1 MRLILNEFFSRIHYK
16 IILPFLALTL
26 VVFVVGL
33 ALATY
38 IVYLDAQ
45 KRFDNQLVQVARST
59 SDSIVDIESANL
71 TLLREIALAQANPA
85 TGAPSVP
92 DAFAN
97 GDLAG
102 LKLTL
107 EGYFLYAPQRNQVQL
122 DRLIAFNR
130 DGMTIIDMERS
141 QEQSDSYV
149 EHESLDLSQTWFVPQ
164 ILSGGSDSRGDKFAG
179 LMILGDEPS
188 PYLATIAPVVKDDEV
203 VGGLIVAMR
212 VDTLLR
218 EMRDRNQAGIVA
230 IYDSNGKA
238 LYSTSRPADLSDLD
252 MSSLGL
258 ERLQEAGDEGTLFD
272 VRVNEREYQFSYTWL
287 QIRQSTVGILSV
299 SLARD
304 YIQESVRSLIIII
317 ISISLILVVSIILA
331 GWLVA
336 QRLTRPITEL
346 ASTAS
351 AVTAGDLERR
361 SKVDSSDEVG
371 VLASSFNTMT
381 EHLLRLYNERA
392 AIVESIV
399 DGIVVCNN
407 SGEIVS
413 VNAAT
418 RSFLALSENDQL
430 PRYFSDLPLEPLTE
444 GTGFS
449 DRRVPNLFRLND
461 RIVRATPSEIP
472 GADGKRMGIVC
483 VLQDMTAEVA
493 IDRAKNNFIA
503 TISHE
508 LRTPLTVLRGN
519 ADLLLRGLMG
529 PIEPD
534 QRSLIETMRNHA
546 ANMTALVSNVIVI
559 AGLDSGSIIPE
570 PTPNKLH
577 ELIEDFI
584 WPMRSQITAK
594 GLELHIEVPDDLP
607 LVLVDSIHLRTVFSQ
622 LLDNARRY
630 TSQGSV
636 TVKAYNVG
644 RMVQVDIIDT
654 GHGVP
659 ETLHQHL
666 FDRFVRGDGTNEGI
680 NSAERGIGLGLAIA
694 KQLIER
700 QGGQIWLSH
709 TSSTG
714 SVFSFT
720 LINANDNPELDQSAQ
735 AAA

>member
-1 MRLILNEFFSRIHYK
+1 MRLLLKEISSRIHYK

-26 VVFVVGL
+26 LVVLAGL

-38 IVYLDAQ
+38 VLYTGWQERL
-45 KRFDNQLVQVARST
+45 DNQLVQVARST
-59 SDSIVDIESANL
+59 SDSIVAIESANL

-92 DAFAN
+92 DAFAS

-107 EGYFLYAPQRNQVQL
+107 EGYFLYAPQRNQVKL

-130 DGMTIIDMERS
+130 DGMTILDMERS
-141 QEQSDSYV
+141 QEQSDSYS
-149 EHESLDLSQTWFVPQ
+149 EHSPLDLSQTWFVPQ
-164 ILSGGSDSRGDKFAG
+164 ILSGGSDIRGDKFAG
-179 LMILGDEPS
+179 LMILGDEAS
-188 PYLATIAPVVKDDEV
+188 PYLGTIAPVVKDGEV

-218 EMRDRNQAGIVA
+218 EMRDRSQAGIVA

-238 LYSTSRPADLSDLD
+238 LYSTTRPADMSELD
-252 MSSLGL
+252 MSQVGR
-258 ERLQEAGDEGTLFD
+258 ERLQEAGQEGTLFD

-304 YIQESVRSLIIII
+304 YIQESIRILILAVIFISLSLVVL
-317 ISISLILVVSIILA
+317 ISIV
-331 GWLVA
+331 GWWLA
-336 QRLTRPITEL
+336 QRLSQPITEL

-361 SKVDSSDEVG
+361 SKVHSSDEVG

-381 EHLLRLYNERA
+381 EHLLELYNERA

-407 SGEIVS
+407 DGEIIS

-418 RSFLALSENDQL
+418 RSFLALSESDQL
-430 PRYFSDLPLEPLTE
+430 PRYFSDLPLEALNE

-534 QRSLIETMRNHA
+534 QRGLIETMRNHA
-546 ANMTALVSNVIVI
+546 ANMAALVGNVIVI
-559 AGLDSGSIIPE
+559 AGLDSGSLVPE
-570 PTPNKLH
+570 PSPNNLH
-577 ELIEDFI
+577 GLLEEFI

-594 GLELHIEVPDDLP
+594 GLELKIEVPEDLP
-607 LVLVDSIHLRTVFSQ
+607 LVFVDSIHLRTVFSQ

-630 TSQGSV
+630 TSEGSV
-636 TVKAYNVG
+636 TVKATNLGKV
-644 RMVQVDIIDT
+644 VQVDIIDT

-659 ETLHQHL
+659 ATLHQHL

>member
-16 IILPFLALTL
+16 IIFPFLL
-26 VVFVVGL
+26 L
-33 ALATY
+33 ALFVIVAGMGSAIY
-38 IVYLDAQ
+38 IVYWDLQ
-45 KRFDNQLVQVARST
+45 KRIDNQLVQVARST
-59 SDSIVDIESANL
+59 SDSIVDIEAANL
-71 TLLREIALAQANPA
+71 TLLREMALAQANPA
-85 TGAPSVP
+85 TGAPSVA

-97 GDLAG
+97 GDLPG
-102 LKLTL
+102 LRLTL

-130 DGMTIIDMERS
+130 DGTTILDLERS
-141 QEQSDSYV
+141 QEQSDGYI
-149 EHESLDLSQTWFVPQ
+149 EHDALDLSQTWFVPQ

-188 PYLATIAPVVKDDEV
+188 PYLATIAPVVKDDQV

-218 EMRDRNQAGIVA
+218 EMRDRSQAGIVA
-230 IYDSNGKA
+230 IYDINGKA
-238 LYSTSRPADLSDLD
+238 LYSTTRPANMSDLD
-252 MSSLGL
+252 ISLIGR
-258 ERLQEAGDEGTLFD
+258 ERLQEAGEEGTLFD
-272 VRVNEREYQFSYTWL
+272 VRVNEREYQFAYTWL

-304 YIQESVRSLIIII
+304 YIQESVRSFVLIVVFVA
-317 ISISLILVVSIILA
+317 LGLVAGITGV

-346 ASTAS
+346 ADTAS

-361 SKVDSSDEVG
+361 SQVSSSDEVG

-407 SGEIVS
+407 NGEIVS
-413 VNAAT
+413 VNAAV
-418 RSFLALSENDQL
+418 RSFLGISEGDQL
-430 PRYFSDLPLEPLTE
+430 PRYFKDLPLEPFTE
-444 GTGFS
+444 ATGFS
-449 DRRVPNLFRLND
+449 DRRIPNLFRLKD
-461 RIVRATPSEIP
+461 RIVRASPSEIP

-508 LRTPLTVLRGN
+508 LRTPLTVMRGN

-529 PIEPD
+529 PLDPD
-534 QRSLIETMRNHA
+534 QRGLIETMRNHA
-546 ANMTALVSNVIVI
+546 ANMTALVTNVIAI
-559 AGLDSGSIIPE
+559 AGLDSGSIVPE

-577 ELIEDFI
+577 ELIEEFT

-594 GLELHIEVPDDLP
+594 GLEFHVEVPEDLP
-607 LVLVDSIHLRTVFSQ
+607 LVLVDAIHLRTVFSQ

-636 TVKAYNVG
+636 TIKAFNLG
-644 RMVQVDIIDT
+644 KFVQVDIIDT

-659 ETLHQHL
+659 ESLHPHL
-666 FDRFVRGDGTNEGI
+666 FDRFVRGDGANEGI

-700 QGGQIWLSH
+700 QGGQIWLSQ
-709 TSSTG
+709 TSSSG